1 MAIPMPMVQDI
12 RKLDRQG
19 LSRAQIARRLH
30 VDRGTVAKYADM
42 RDCSP
47 KPKTDRRYDS
57 KIDPYTHLVDS
68 WLEEDR
74 LMPRK
79 QRHTIKRVHER
90 LLAET
95 DYDGE
100 YSTTLRYVH
109 RWREANRSDGD
120 RGRHPRTAETRS
132 RSSRLPVASF
142 WPSIPDSMAGR
153 TVWRTPYS
161 CFPS

>member
-12 RKLDRQG
+12 RRLDRQG
-19 LSRAQIARRLH
+19 LSRAEIARRLH

-47 KPKTDRRYDS
+47 KPKTDRRYGA
-57 KIDPYTHLVDS
+57 KIDPYTRLVDS
-68 WLEEDR
+68 WLEADR

-79 QRHTIKRVHER
+79 QRHMIKRVHER

-100 YSTTLRYVH
+100 YSTTLRYVLPPQVG
-109 RWREANRSDGD
+109 EKSIETGNIRSVAYARIPAGSRK
-120 RGRHPRTAETRS
+120 RGAGNDAGPF
-132 RSSRLPVASF
+132 PPAS
-142 WPSIPDSMAGR
+142 AR
-153 TVWRTPYS
+153 
-161 CFPS
+161 